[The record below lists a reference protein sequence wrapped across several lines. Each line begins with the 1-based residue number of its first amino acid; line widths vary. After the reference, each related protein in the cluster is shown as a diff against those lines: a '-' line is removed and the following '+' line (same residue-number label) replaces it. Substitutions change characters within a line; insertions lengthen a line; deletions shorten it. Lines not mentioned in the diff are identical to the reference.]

1 MYSAKP
7 LLKSYTKEGKI
18 YILRNKLAE
27 YPSHAIQHFYNHVLM
42 CVMIRALSWSILD
55 SRQRWK
61 PGHLSLQNT
70 CGKPSTHASQ
80 PGTTELTL
88 IVRVNF
94 VFAWEPWYCT
104 SSPECRES
112 KREQGCWCLTHR
124 LKNEGDL
131 GARKKALFINYRLEI
146 VHTANFVVHA
156 PQEQEKSRGQNIT
169 SSFTFS
175 FLLFCFYQ
183 L

>member
-1 MYSAKP
+1 MTQDDNIILPDHLHCGLGCLLCCYLLKEKIALGKENQHNEKTNKKAMYSAKP
-7 LLKSYTKEGKI
+7 LLKSYTKAGKI

-42 CVMIRALSWSILD
+42 CVMTRALSWSILD

-94 VFAWEPWYCT
+94 VFA
-104 SSPECRES
+104 
-112 KREQGCWCLTHR
+112 
-124 LKNEGDL
+124 
-131 GARKKALFINYRLEI
+131 
-146 VHTANFVVHA
+146 
-156 PQEQEKSRGQNIT
+156 
-169 SSFTFS
+169 
-175 FLLFCFYQ
+175 
-183 L
+183 